1 LPIFDDFQATVA
13 ASVVASFPVDYTAV
27 VIVAIGNLGD
37 AIVQHPE
44 LQWKVNQSTNHN
56 LAGALERYLETWAI
70 EDCYVALVDAY
81 LELQLVGVIRLVS
94 NNLCAPPMHEY
105 H

>member
-1 LPIFDDFQATVA
+1 MCSLAHEPKLLLAYRWRSGLDRVSECVDLTASSVLPIFDDFQATVA

-44 LQWKVNQSTNHN
+44 LQ
-56 LAGALERYLETWAI
+56 
-70 EDCYVALVDAY
+70 
-81 LELQLVGVIRLVS
+81 
-94 NNLCAPPMHEY
+94 
-105 H
+105 